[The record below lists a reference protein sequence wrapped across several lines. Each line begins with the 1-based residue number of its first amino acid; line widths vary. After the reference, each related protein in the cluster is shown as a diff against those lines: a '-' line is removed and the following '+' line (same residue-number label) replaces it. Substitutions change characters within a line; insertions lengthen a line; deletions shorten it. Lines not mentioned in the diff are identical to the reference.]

1 MPKRCLYILGLT
13 LLFLALRAGAQ
24 GGIVL
29 EPETDHVDITS
40 SFAGAEVRIFGAID
54 AAADLIIKITGPT
67 QDVTLSREVQ
77 RGPFWVGGGKA
88 TVSGAPSVVYLY
100 ATKPVAALLPAAE
113 RARYGIDLEG
123 VALRIAPQAGGISED
138 RWRRAFFRLKERD
151 RSYVEDDR
159 AITITRNRL
168 VISDVKL
175 PAEIELGTYR
185 IEALVVRD
193 AKVIGRDVSRFEVR
207 QVGIGSWLWRAAHVH
222 NWAFGVA
229 CTLAAMA
236 LGLGLNAA
244 LHRRG

>member
-1 MPKRCLYILGLT
+1 MKRCMHIFGLT
-13 LLFLALRAGAQ
+13 LLLLAVRAGAE

-29 EPETDHVDITS
+29 ELETDHVDITS
-40 SFAGAEVRIFGAID
+40 TFAGAEVRILGAID
-54 AAADLIIKITGPT
+54 VAADLIIKITGPT

-77 RGPFWVGGGKA
+77 RGPFWMGGGKA

-100 ATKPVAALLPAAE
+100 ATKPVAAMLPAAE
-113 RARYGIDLEG
+113 RARYGIELEG
-123 VALRIAPQAGGISED
+123 VALRIVPHTGGISED

-151 RSYVEDDR
+151 RSYMEDDR

-222 NWAFGVA
+222 NWFFGVA
-229 CTLAAMA
+229 CTFAAMA
-236 LGLGLNAA
+236 LGFGLNAA